1 MANTK
6 SAVKRNRQALKR
18 NARNSAVKTGVKNA
32 LKAARLA
39 IASGDAAKV
48 KAAVS
53 AATTILDKAATKGV
67 LHGKN
72 ASRRIGRLMH
82 AAMKPPPAVVAP
94 TAKKVAKAKAA
105 ATVPAA
111 K

>member
-6 SAVKRNRQALKR
+6 SAVKRNRQALTR
-18 NARNSAVKTGVKNA
+18 NARISAVKTGVKNA

-53 AATTILDKAATKGV
+53 AATAILDKAATKGV

-72 ASRRIGRLMH
+72 ASRRIGRLAH
-82 AAMKPPPAVVAP
+82 GASKKFAA
-94 TAKKVAKAKAA
+94 
-105 ATVPAA
+105 PAA